1 MQDVIEILK
10 LTPKDW
16 FIVVFIIIILFAII
30 VSLWATHKKQH
41 NNNLIR
47 IQQLEVRLEQFLL
60 NDHHTVVSLMERTE
74 KLLESVQSLL
84 KSLVVDDDIEER
96 EKKPPQNKK

>member
-1 MQDVIEILK
+1 MEEIIDILK

-16 FIVVFIIIILFAII
+16 FIVVFIILILFAII

-74 KLLESVQSLL
+74 KLLESVQTLL
-84 KSLVVDDDIEER
+84 QSLVVEDVGEKD
-96 EKKPPQNKK
+96 KKPTHNKK